1 MDLAVNTDHLKSIG
15 RQLKAANLRRA
26 EVIKAAREAAVTAVA
41 AGMSEVEVAR
51 ALGVDRART
60 LRRWL
65 GK

>member
-1 MDLAVNTDHLKSIG
+1 MDHLEAIG
-15 RQLKAANLRRA
+15 RQLKAANQRRA
-26 EVIKAAREAAVTAVA
+26 EVVLAAREAAKLA
-41 AGMSEVEVAR
+41 AADGFSQVDIAR

>member
-1 MDLAVNTDHLKSIG
+1 MVNTTHLEAIG
-15 RQLKAANLRRA
+15 RQLRAANQRRA
-26 EVIKAAREAAVTAVA
+26 KVVLAAREAAKLA
-41 AGMSEVEVAR
+41 AAEGLTEVEIAR